1 MNVVLIVLTFVTG
14 LVDAV
19 TYLTLGHVF
28 AANMTGNVIVLGFA
42 LVGTGEISA
51 TASLVSLGAFMVGG
65 LLSAHLA
72 HVLQRT
78 RHRWI
83 VIALLVEMI
92 LLGVAARLSAA
103 GPGFA
108 SDHATVALLAVAMG
122 MRTVT
127 VRRLGISEIS
137 TTVVTTTLGGL
148 AMDIYLRR
156 SPLGPAGLRLA
167 AVLAILAG
175 AAAGAVLLRSGAAL
189 VLGVAASLLLI
200 LTVSYVAMMLRAA
213 HADQ

>member
-1 MNVVLIVLTFVTG
+1 MNVVLILLTFVTG

-19 TYLTLGHVF
+19 TYLGLGHVF

-51 TASLVSLGAFMVGG
+51 TASLVSLGAFMIGG

-83 VIALLVEMI
+83 VIT
-92 LLGVAARLSAA
+92 LLGETVLLSVAAALSAA

-137 TTVVTTTLGGL
+137 TTVLTTTLGGL
-148 AMDIYLRR
+148 AMDVYLRR
-156 SPLGPAGLRLA
+156 SPLGPEGLRLA
-167 AVLAILAG
+167 AVLAMLGG
-175 AAAGAVLLRSGAAL
+175 AAAGAVLLRNGAAL
-189 VLGVAASLLLI
+189 VLGLAASLPLI
-200 LTVSYVAMMLRAA
+200 LTVSYIAVVLRAGV
-213 HADQ
+213 DD

>member
-1 MNVVLIVLTFVTG
+1 VNVVLILLTFVTG

-19 TYLTLGHVF
+19 TYLGLGHVF

-51 TASLVSLGAFMVGG
+51 TASLVSLGAFMIGG

-83 VIALLVEMI
+83 VIT
-92 LLGVAARLSAA
+92 LLGETVLLSVAAALSAA

-137 TTVVTTTLGGL
+137 TTVLTTTLGGL
-148 AMDIYLRR
+148 AMDVYLRR
-156 SPLGPAGLRLA
+156 SPLGPEGLRLA
-167 AVLAILAG
+167 AVLAMLGG
-175 AAAGAVLLRSGAAL
+175 AAAGAVLLRNGAAL
-189 VLGVAASLLLI
+189 VLGLAASLPLI
-200 LTVSYVAMMLRAA
+200 LTVSYIAVVLRAGV
-213 HADQ
+213 DD